1 MHRYK
6 ILSKSTQVLSPWVKV
21 SAKRVG
27 KGDGES
33 PQEYHSIVTDDY
45 VNVLGLTASGDL
57 PLVRQYRPA
66 IEDYSLELP
75 GGLAESGENPAA
87 SAARELFEETGYQL
101 TSELIPLGCLDPDSG
116 RLENRVWCYFTTDVR
131 RVRAGVWTPE
141 PDVEVILMDKAAL
154 RAAIYR
160 GDFKH
165 AMHIAT
171 IGLALMRGCFS
182 FD

>member
-27 KGDGES
+27 KGDDES
-33 PQEYHSIVTDDY
+33 SREYHSIVTDDY
-45 VNVLGLTASGDL
+45 VNVLGVTASGNL

-75 GGLAESGENPAA
+75 GGLAENGEDPAT

-101 TSELIPLGCLDPDSG
+101 TRELIPLGCLDPDSG
-116 RLENRVWCYFTTDVR
+116 RLENRVWSYFATDIR
-131 RVRAGVWTPE
+131 RASASAWSPE
-141 PDVEVILMDKAAL
+141 SDIEVVMMDKTAL
-154 RAAIYR
+154 RVAIDR

-171 IGLALMRGCFS
+171 IGLAIMRGCFS
-182 FD
+182 FE